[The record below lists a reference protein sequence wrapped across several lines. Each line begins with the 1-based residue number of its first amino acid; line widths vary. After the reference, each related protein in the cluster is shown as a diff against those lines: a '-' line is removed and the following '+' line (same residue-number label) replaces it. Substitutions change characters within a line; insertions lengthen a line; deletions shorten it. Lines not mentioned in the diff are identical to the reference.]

1 MKNNPSLPEVP
12 ELPGRIM
19 ELSWGF
25 AAGCV
30 LDAAVRLDFFTHIDR
45 GCVTEQEIATAAQAS
60 LRGTRALLNA
70 LVGLS
75 LLTRQ
80 EGMYRLTP
88 LSQTYLVR
96 GKPFYLG
103 KLVEHEHILLNR
115 WANLEEIVKAGGP
128 EGGVNEEEQGIKF
141 FPELVRALFPMSYLR
156 ARAVGEALGVGS
168 QRKGLRILD
177 VAAGSA
183 AWSIGIAEQDP
194 EARITAL
201 DFAPVLDVARE
212 MAAQHGMA
220 SRFDFLAGNMMEVE
234 FGEENY
240 DLIILGN
247 ICHAIGAS
255 QSQALIARSFRSL
268 AQGGRILIAEF
279 IPDDERTGP
288 LHTLLF
294 GVHMLVLTT
303 EGDVFTFPEY
313 RDWLERAGF
322 RGVELVPL
330 PVGRHPFQAILAT
343 K

>member
-19 ELSWGF
+19 ELSWSF

-80 EGMYRLTP
+80 KGKYLLTP
-88 LSQTYLVR
+88 LSETYLIR

-103 KLVEHEHILLNR
+103 KLVAHERMLLNR
-115 WANLEEIVKAGGP
+115 WTNLEEIVKAGGP

-141 FPELVRALFPMSYLR
+141 FPELVRALFPISYLR

-168 QRKGLRILD
+168 KRKGLKILD

-183 AWSIGIAEQDP
+183 AGGSPSLSSHLGHKIDHDSYKLFSRGAP
-194 EARITAL
+194 SAL
-201 DFAPVLDVARE
+201 STGV
-212 MAAQHGMA
+212 
-220 SRFDFLAGNMMEVE
+220 SR
-234 FGEENY
+234 
-240 DLIILGN
+240 
-247 ICHAIGAS
+247 S
-255 QSQALIARSFRSL
+255 R
-268 AQGGRILIAEF
+268 RILISISSDLAQ
-279 IPDDERTGP
+279 D
-288 LHTLLF
+288 
-294 GVHMLVLTT
+294 
-303 EGDVFTFPEY
+303 FPS
-313 RDWLERAGF
+313 
-322 RGVELVPL
+322 
-330 PVGRHPFQAILAT
+330 ILALRET
-343 K
+343 IIGSGSKIDLDSW